1 MTAPNWTLGDKTQ
14 AFGIKSGSRSS
25 LHHRGEGG
33 ERWEE
38 PLSHQSSAD
47 SPCEAVS
54 QQDRHGSNDMAKGGC
69 CRILRT
75 RERLWAA
82 SQGA

>member
-33 ERWEE
+33 EGREK

-54 QQDRHGSNDMAKGGC
+54 AN
-69 CRILRT
+69 RT
-75 RERLWAA
+75 DTRATT
-82 SQGA
+82 